1 MLKPIAYMTL
11 AFLNLVER
19 PVGRADLVDKRPR
32 GIALL
37 MALVTIALLSAMVV
51 EHTYSARVHLSM
63 ATNTRDKV
71 KSYYLARSAVNI
83 SRLMILFQFGL
94 QQESK
99 DTEDQMGQLIN
110 RAMRRSNFQMYQY
123 IDLLLGPFNSGKI
136 ESPVGGLDLSESGV
150 EGFGNFTG
158 EFNVKITPESGRI
171 NINDFAKAELDQA
184 ALTPVCSMFIDSQY
198 DDMFFRKDEN
208 GELMDRATVIQNIVD
223 FLDPNQEALRIDTD
237 CLPQGQGGDEGRSY
251 NKKND
256 SRGRVMPRN
265 AKLTHVEDIYQI
277 HGMTGELVDA
287 FRDRF
292 TVYDIGKPNV
302 NVATAPVFYS
312 VLCQSVMIPGAQDA
326 KGYAL
331 CAKSPQIALQVLWFS
346 LALDGIRAFF
356 ENPMTV
362 LMAYVGSQQAQLL
375 PSAKKGQPVAFLSV
389 SQLPTYL
396 NDLKNDP
403 LLMAQFLQ
411 YSPAYLQLIARNPQ
425 LAIDPLAPKLGPWTI
440 DFDRGTLTRLVSA
453 ATPEVYR
460 FIATGRYGSTEAKI
474 ETVIDFNKTA
484 RRLPNERQLA
494 AQESDPEEVR
504 NLKTQLRQQRDQMVR
519 GRTLYWRE
527 Y

>member
-1 MLKPIAYMTL
+1 MLSLIAHMTL
-11 AFLNLVER
+11 TFLRMVER
-19 PVGRADLVDKRPR
+19 PVGHAKAVDGRPR
-32 GIALL
+32 GVALL
-37 MALVTIALLSAMVV
+37 LALVTIALLSSMVI
-51 EHTYSARVHLSM
+51 EHTYNARVHLAM

-83 SRLMILFQFGL
+83 SRLMIIFQFAL

-99 DTEDQMGQLIN
+99 ETDDQMGQLIN

-123 IDLLLGPFNSGKI
+123 VDLLLKPFNSGKI
-136 ESPVGGLDLSESGV
+136 ESPVGGLDLSDSGV

-158 EFNVKITPESGRI
+158 EFDVKITPESGRI
-171 NINDFAKAELDQA
+171 NINDFAKATLDQA
-184 ALTPVCSMFIDSQY
+184 ALTPVCSMFVDTQY
-198 DDMFFRKDEN
+198 DEMFTRKDEG
-208 GELMDRATVIQNIVD
+208 GEVMGRLNIIQNIID
-223 FLDPNQEALRIDTD
+223 FLDPNQEAIRIDAE
-237 CLPQGQGGDEGRSY
+237 CLPQGAAGDEGRSY
-251 NKKND
+251 DRKNTNK
-256 SRGRVMPRN
+256 GHVTPRN
-265 AKLTHVEDIYQI
+265 AKLTHVEDMYQI
-277 HGMTGELVDA
+277 HGMTGEMMDA

-292 TVYDIGKPNV
+292 TVYDIGKPNI

-312 VLCQSVMIPGAQDA
+312 VLCQSVMVPGDDKV

-331 CAKSPQIALQVLWFS
+331 CARNPQIAAQVLWYA
-346 LALDGIRAFF
+346 LALDGIRTFF
-356 ENPMTV
+356 ENPMVV

-411 YSPAYLQLIARNPQ
+411 YSPAYLILASRNPQ
-425 LAIDPLAPKLGPWTI
+425 MAIDPLNPKLGPWTI

-453 ATPEVYR
+453 ATPEIYR
-460 FIATGRYGSTEAKI
+460 FVATGRYGSTESKI

-484 RRLPNERQLA
+484 RRLPNEKQLTE
-494 AQESDPEEVR
+494 QESDPEEVR
-504 NLKTQLRQQRDQMVR
+504 NLKTQMREQRALMVR

>member
-1 MLKPIAYMTL
+1 MMKLFAHMTL
-11 AFLNLVER
+11 VFLKAVER
-19 PVGRADLVDKRPR
+19 PMGRSRAVDGRPR
-32 GIALL
+32 GVALL
-37 MALVTIALLSAMVV
+37 MALVTTALLSSMVV
-51 EHTYSARVHLSM
+51 EHTYQARVHLSM
-63 ATNTRDKV
+63 ATNTRDKI

-83 SRLMILFQFGL
+83 SRLMILFQFAL
-94 QQESK
+94 TQESK
-99 DTEDQMGQLIN
+99 ETDDQMGQLIN
-110 RAMRRSNFQMYQY
+110 RAMQRSNFQMYQY
-123 IDLLLGPFNSGKI
+123 VDLLLRPFNSGKI
-136 ESPVGGLDLSESGV
+136 ESPIGGLDLSGSGV

-158 EFNVKITPESGRI
+158 EFDIKITPESGRI

-184 ALTPVCSMFIDSQY
+184 ALTAVCSMFIDSQY
-198 DDMFFRKDEN
+198 DDMFMRKDES
-208 GELMDRATVIQNIVD
+208 GELMDRARVIQNMVD
-223 FLDPNQEALRIDTD
+223 FLDPNQEAMRIDAE
-237 CLPQGQGGDEGRSY
+237 CLPQGAAGDERRPY
-251 NKKND
+251 DRKN
-256 SRGRVMPRN
+256 SSKGRVLPRN

-287 FRDRF
+287 FRDRL
-292 TVYDIGKPNV
+292 TVYDIGKPNI

-312 VLCQSVMIPGAQDA
+312 VLCQSVMLPGAQDA
-326 KGYAL
+326 KGYML
-331 CAKSPQIALQVLWFS
+331 CARNPQIALQVMWFA
-346 LALDGIRAFF
+346 LALDGIREFF
-356 ENPMTV
+356 SNPMTV

-411 YSPAYLQLIARNPQ
+411 YSPSYMQLVLRNPQ
-425 LAIDPLAPKLGPWTI
+425 LAIDPLAPRFGPWTI

-460 FIATGRYGSTEAKI
+460 FVATGRYGSTEAKI

-494 AQESDPEEVR
+494 EQESDPEEVR
-504 NLKTQLRQQRDQMVR
+504 NLKAQLRAQRQQMVR
-519 GRTLYWRE
+519 GRVLYWRE